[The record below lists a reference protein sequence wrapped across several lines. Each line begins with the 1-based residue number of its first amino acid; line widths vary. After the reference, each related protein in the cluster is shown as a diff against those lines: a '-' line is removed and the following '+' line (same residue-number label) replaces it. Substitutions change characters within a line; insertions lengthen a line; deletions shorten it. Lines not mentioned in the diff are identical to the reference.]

1 MFDPSDLLVAYPG
14 DLCLSGGA
22 KGADAQ
28 WGMTA
33 GSAGHGV
40 IHWSYEKHKVW
51 APEQE
56 VVRLTQD
63 QLNVADDALH
73 RANKA
78 LGRTVP
84 TWKPW
89 LCNLLRRNYYQ
100 VKWTGSVYAVS
111 TFDDKGL
118 VSGGTA
124 WAIQMY
130 LDRFI
135 HDGEPMENCQAYV
148 YDQDQESWFKW
159 WFGSWMKMSEQPPV
173 PEGIW
178 TGIGTRELNQSGK
191 NAIRTLLS
199 WTPQESEEV
208 ATS

>member
-1 MFDPSDLLVAYPG
+1 MFDPQALLVTFEG
-14 DLCLSGGA
+14 NLCLSGGA

-33 GSAGHGV
+33 GKAGHSV
-40 IHWSYEKHKVW
+40 IHWSYEGHKAQ

-56 VVRLTQD
+56 VVRLSQE

-73 RANKA
+73 RANKT
-78 LGRTVP
+78 LKRTVP

-100 VKWTGSVYAVS
+100 VKWTQAVYGV
-111 TFDDKGL
+111 GNL
-118 VSGGTA
+118 VNGQVDGGTA

-130 LDRFI
+130 LDRFTY
-135 HDGEPMENCQAYV
+135 DGENPSLIKLYFFCQTLDA
-148 YDQDQESWFKW
+148 WFVW
-159 WFGSWMKMSEQPPV
+159 DGCWRALGGPPPA

-178 TGIGTRELNQSGK
+178 TGIGSRDLKENGK
-191 NAIRTLLS
+191 NAIRSLMGYV
-199 WTPQESEEV
+199 P
-208 ATS
+208 AA